1 MDERVMQFRVGVMV
15 FATLIITGILLV
27 MFGELP
33 GIIHRKYAIEITFP
47 SAPGVKKETPVRKSG
62 ILIGRVTKVKFAK
75 DEEGRDTA
83 AVVVTAEIQGDK
95 RLYQNDICYVQTS
108 LLGDAS
114 LEFVRVD
121 DPKIPTAEIADG
133 AKIRGYVQV
142 DPAQLMSDLQ
152 GTLDQTIGSVTHA
165 AGNLSLASQKLRKT
179 LDTVNVILD
188 ENQQGFKTAVDQANL
203 TLASVRK
210 VSDAVHNVIGDDDTQ
225 KRLRRSLEQM
235 PEIVQETHNTIVA
248 MQDTMGKVDAN
259 LDNMQQFTA
268 KLGSPE
274 MLERIDRGTQNL
286 ERLMSELT
294 LFSQKIN
301 SPTGSLGKLMNDPEL
316 YCHLNRAA
324 RNIDELTR
332 QLKPIVADARV
343 FSDKI
348 ARHPELLG
356 VRGAIQRNPGIK

>member
-15 FATLIITGILLV
+15 FATLIITGILLA
-27 MFGELP
+27 MFGKLP
-33 GIIHRKYAIEITFP
+33 KIIHKEYTIEITFP
-47 SAPGVKKETPVRKSG
+47 SAPGVKKDTPVRKSG
-62 ILIGRVTKVKFAK
+62 ILIGRVSKVKFAT
-75 DEEGRDTA
+75 DEQGRATA
-83 AVVVTAEIQGDK
+83 AVVVTAAIQGDK
-95 RLYQNDICYVQTS
+95 RLYHNDICYVQTS
-108 LLGDAS
+108 LLGDAA

-121 DPKIPTAEIADG
+121 DPKIPTTEIADG
-133 AKIRGYVQV
+133 TKLRGYVQV
-142 DPAQLMSDLQ
+142 DPTEMMSDLQ
-152 GTLDQTIGSVTHA
+152 QTLDKTIGSVTTA
-165 AGNLSLASQKLRKT
+165 AGNLSHASQKLGKT
-179 LDTVNVILD
+179 LDTVNDILD
-188 ENQQGFKTAVDQANL
+188 ENQEGFKTAVDQANR
-203 TLASVRK
+203 TLVSVQK
-210 VSDAVHNVIGDDDTQ
+210 IADATNKLIGDEELQ
-225 KRLRRSLEQM
+225 EQLRRSLEQM
-235 PEIVQETHNTIVA
+235 PEVVQQTRDTMVT
-248 MQDTMGKVDAN
+248 MQDALGKVESN

-268 KLGSPE
+268 KLGSRE
-274 MLERIDRGTQNL
+274 MLERIDRGTDNL
-286 ERLMSELT
+286 DQLMSQLI